1 VRSKADV
8 SLVYCTEPQKKL
20 KSGKKEKLESTRD
33 MLRSI
38 SKQSRKSTEKSG
50 DVFYSSTVHNI
61 DVELKLEIK
70 LLKALKPWKM

>member
-1 VRSKADV
+1 
-8 SLVYCTEPQKKL
+8 
-20 KSGKKEKLESTRD
+20 

-38 SKQSRKSTEKSG
+38 GKQSRKSTEKSE